1 MNADAPALSS
11 SLEGPAANPAPRQ
24 AGLFW
29 HWLRLLLVLTKARI
43 TFAVT
48 FSVATG
54 FVLFQERF
62 STELILPMAGVFL
75 MACGSAALNQVQEW
89 RTDMRMERTRNRP
102 IPSGQI
108 EPRWALFLACA
119 FMVAGVNVLANV
131 ERHTHLVVGLGVF
144 SVFWYNV
151 VYWWLKRATA
161 FAVVPGALLGA
172 VPPVIGWCAAGG
184 EPLDPKIL
192 QVGLFFIIWQIP
204 HFWLLLHLFG
214 AEYTGADLPSPTAML
229 TREQFRRVTFAWV
242 FPTAA
247 SGMVLMTTFQLHMPW
262 NLLVLAGSI
271 WVTLQ
276 AFGYL
281 KRPPSMATA
290 RSLFNR
296 LNLYALCMMLIL
308 MASAVFQ

>member
-1 MNADAPALSS
+1 MP
-11 SLEGPAANPAPRQ
+11 EGPPATPAPRE
-24 AGLFW
+24 GNLVW
-29 HWLRLLLVLTKARI
+29 YWVRMLLVLVKARI

-54 FVLFQERF
+54 FVLFQGRF

-75 MACGSAALNQVQEW
+75 LACGSAALNQVQEW
-89 RTDMRMERTRNRP
+89 RTDLRMERTRNRP
-102 IPSGQI
+102 IPSGQLQ
-108 EPRWALFLACA
+108 PRWALFIACL
-119 FMVAGVNVLANV
+119 FMVAGINLLANV
-131 ERHTHLVVGLGVF
+131 ERHTYLVVALGAF
-144 SVFWYNV
+144 SVFWYNL

-214 AEYTGADLPSPTAML
+214 TEYTGADLPSPTAML
-229 TREQFRRVTFAWV
+229 SRDQFRRITFAWV

-247 SGMVLMTTFQLHMPW
+247 SGLVLMTTFQLHMPW

-281 KRPPSMATA
+281 KRPPSRATA

-296 LNLYALCMMLIL
+296 LNLYALCMMLLL
-308 MASAVFQ
+308 MASALFG